1 MELTHIFNLL
11 KQAKIDTDILQVN
24 QERLGSTDAEQQQY
38 HTLFDYISDQEIIE
52 LQQQADDEIG
62 EIETISNALENQTK
76 SVNTFITEMIYLR
89 KHALTISL
97 DETTTSYSSEKIQIQ
112 EDEISTMAD
121 ILTSLTNHYD
131 QLGEA
136 TR

>member
-1 MELTHIFNLL
+1 ML
-11 KQAKIDTDILQVN
+11 KQAKIDPDILQVN
-24 QERLGSTDAEQQQY
+24 QERLGSTEEQY

-52 LQQQADDEIG
+52 LQRQADDEIG
-62 EIETISNALENQTK
+62 EIETISNTLQNQTK
-76 SVNTFITEMIYLR
+76 SVSVFIAEMVKLR

-97 DETTTSYSSEKIQIQ
+97 NETTAAYASEKIQIQ

>member
-1 MELTHIFNLL
+1 LTIELTHIFNLL
-11 KQAKIDTDILQVN
+11 KQAKIDPDILRVN
-24 QERLGSTDAEQQQY
+24 QERLGSTEF

-52 LQQQADDEIG
+52 LQQQADDQIG
-62 EIETISNALENQTK
+62 EIETISNTLQNQTK
-76 SVNTFITEMIYLR
+76 AVGAFIAEMVKLR

-97 DETTTSYSSEKIQIQ
+97 DDTTAAYASEKIQIQ
-112 EDEISTMAD
+112 EDQISTMAD